1 MQEAKTRLNLG
12 WAGAV
17 MHPWRSV
24 NAPFSLGQ
32 EKEKFSP
39 ILIKDE
45 KNEVTNLAVLQAP
58 NFPGCQLFV
67 LPWGGIPAINPPM
80 GTDAPKSLL
89 GLKT

>member
-1 MQEAKTRLNLG
+1 MREAKTRLSLG

-32 EKEKFSP
+32 EKEKSSP

-45 KNEVTNLAVLQAP
+45 KNEVTNLTVLQAP
-58 NFPGCQLFV
+58 NFPGCQLFG
-67 LPWGGIPAINPPM
+67 LPGGGSLQSIPPWALMLRSRFWG
-80 GTDAPKSLL
+80 
-89 GLKT
+89 